1 MQLGWSGSVGRQTGE
16 STTTQRSRD
25 EIEKRAFGMSAQT
38 SDGTFEGDTDTQVGS
53 GQPVWVA
60 CNLRSVDNPPGGQH
74 ERCSLG
80 ASPDALPHL
89 EGTEEE
95 QYEAGFVALDLG
107 GLQDLHQ
114 VAFEILIFTR
124 SGEQLEPKGEGE
136 RPALGAPTEET
147 AFAPELIEAR
157 GACAGNQWCYI
168 EVAPGWRRK
177 WLIAAMMRK
186 EERRSVV
193 SVTRLGFPSRGKD
206 KPTGG

>member
-1 MQLGWSGSVGRQTGE
+1 M
-16 STTTQRSRD
+16 TTQRSRD
-25 EIEKRAFGMSAQT
+25 EIDNRAFGMSTRT
-38 SDGTFEGDTDTQVGS
+38 SDGMFEGDMDTQEGS

-60 CNLRSVDNPPGGQH
+60 CNLMSVDNPPGGQH
-74 ERCSLG
+74 ERCSSG

-124 SGEQLEPKGEGE
+124 LGEQLEPKGEGE

-147 AFAPELIEAR
+147 AYAPELMGAR
-157 GACAGNQWCYI
+157 DACAGNQWCYI

-177 WLIAAMMRK
+177 WLIAAMILTTLT
-186 EERRSVV
+186 ERSRIGVTTPGAGWPRSRARQR
-193 SVTRLGFPSRGKD
+193 SHAGNARNQTWIS
-206 KPTGG
+206 